1 MRFGFLLLLPLLL
14 VACRTTP
21 VVLDT
26 ARPFHDALAARTNT
40 LGLVKGSDAE
50 RAAVQRVKDFFAVM
64 TEDSVR
70 KQTRQVYAPE
80 AYLND
85 TLKSLNGAALIEDY
99 FLATVRNAE
108 NVTVQFEDV
117 AESGGNYYF
126 RWVMD
131 TRLKQLREGQT
142 IRTIGITMMRFDAQ
156 GRVVFHQDF
165 WDATAGLFEHV
176 PVVGTAIRGIK
187 AKF

>member
-1 MRFGFLLLLPLLL
+1 MRIGLLLIPLLL
-14 VACRTTP
+14 AACRTTP

-26 ARPFHDALAARTNT
+26 AKPFQEALAARTNT
-40 LGLVKGSDAE
+40 LGLVKGSDDE

-85 TLKSLNGAALIEDY
+85 TLKSLNGAAAIEDY
-99 FLATVRNAE
+99 FLASVRNAE
-108 NVTVQFEDV
+108 SVTVQFVDV

-126 RWVMD
+126 RWVMN
-131 TRLKQLREGQT
+131 TRLKQLRPGQT
-142 IRTIGITMMRFDAQ
+142 IRTIGITMMRFDPQ

-176 PVVGTAIRGIK
+176 PVMGTAIRGIK